1 VLLPAPGPP
10 DGAENPGPAGLCR
23 AVGGRRVN
31 LAGVLI
37 LLPPSEGKTAP
48 ATGAPAD
55 PATLWLPELAAARRR
70 VLTRLVAM
78 CRRSSARSV
87 AASLAALGLSAGQ
100 RAEIARN
107 AGLSE
112 APAAPA
118 AEVYT
123 GVLYQALD
131 ARSPAPPARAWLDE
145 RVVIFSALWGVLRLG
160 DRVPAYRCPA
170 GATLPAVGGLTA
182 YWRTALRPALDRA
195 AGDGPVLDLRSG
207 AYAAMWSPGPDLA
220 PRTAALRVL
229 HERTVNGVP
238 RRSVVSHFNKATKGR
253 LARSLA
259 EAGVAPDSVDD
270 LLTALRDL
278 KHTVEERTAPADR
291 PRQFDLVVAEL

>member
-1 VLLPAPGPP
+1 MRS
-10 DGAENPGPAGLCR
+10 PAGT
-23 AVGGRRVN
+23 AVN

-55 PATLWLPELAAARRR
+55 LATLWLPELAAARRR
-70 VLTRLVAM
+70 VLTRLVTM
-78 CRRSSARSV
+78 CRRSSPRSV
-87 AASLAALGLSAGQ
+87 AASLATLGLSPGL
-100 RAEIARN
+100 RDEITRN
-107 AGLSE
+107 AGLSA

-118 AEVYT
+118 AEIYT
-123 GVLYQALD
+123 GVLYEALD
-131 ARSPAPPARAWLDE
+131 ARSLAPPARAWLDE
-145 RVVIFSALWGVLRLG
+145 RAVIFSALWGVLRLG

-170 GATLPAVGGLTA
+170 GITLPPVGGLTA
-182 YWRTALRPALDRA
+182 YWRKALRPALDRA

-207 AYAAMWSPGPDLA
+207 AYAAMWSPGPHLA

-229 HERTVNGVP
+229 HERTVDGVP

-253 LARSLA
+253 LVRSLA
-259 EAGVAPDSVDD
+259 EAGVAPASVDE

-278 KHTVEERTAPADR
+278 KHTVEEQPAPAGH
-291 PRQFDLVVAEL
+291 PRRLDLVVAEL